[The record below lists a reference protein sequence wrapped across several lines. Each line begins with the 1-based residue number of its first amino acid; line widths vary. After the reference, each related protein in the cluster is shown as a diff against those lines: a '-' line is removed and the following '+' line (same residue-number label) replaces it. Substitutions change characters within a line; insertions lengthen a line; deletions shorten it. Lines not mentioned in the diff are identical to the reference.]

1 MADHRES
8 QLRWHAVVRP
18 MTMVRG
24 RWLIDVYGRTLTNQT
39 VEHVAGPTTR
49 TLAGARR
56 LSRRLVRRLAAERGG
71 WRGRILVDR

>member
-1 MADHRES
+1 MDHRES

-24 RWLIDVYGRTLTNQT
+24 RWLVDLYGRSLTGAT
-39 VEHVAGPTTR
+39 VTHLPGPSTR

-56 LSRRLVRRLAAERGG
+56 VGRRLVARVAAERGG
-71 WRGRILVDR
+71 WRGRVLVDR